1 MAYQVTNSRNARISS
16 VLSDQG
22 LVQDESN
29 LEGLTKLLKLDTSQK
44 PDDFLQEFRSL
55 KAKYPIIDQLCQRE
69 SGFIGFKALMYA
81 LKSDDKRA
89 ERYKQIIEQ
98 LRHGK
103 TQEEVSYFGSSSTN
117 KDSIG
122 KKVYEII
129 LDYKTKTCDFL
140 NHTSKFP
147 EEDKNMLE
155 RLENFNKNIGY
166 QPPAIDPKTLPID
179 DSDPNILEVYKRIN
193 PSFGVLTFDNE
204 RLQNQLRN
212 IEEKPYINIKQD
224 FLVQLGLR
232 QLENPKRNISFK
244 EIQELS
250 ATKIFT
256 SDKRLDPAVG
266 QAIKDLLQS
275 QYSYSSSV
283 ISTTNTEEGTILME
297 EVPSVILQPEQLVD
311 LDAEPA
317 SSSQPDEELLNQ
329 QQERIKRI
337 YDNNV
342 MPAIA
347 DLNARLDEVELY
359 NLINNGEISQKQQ
372 LFTHPQ
378 YQGLSDKQQEH
389 MKRFYLLHL
398 YMRNGDFLTIN
409 ELCQSPVYKNLPVKQ
424 QQMIE
429 KQFAS
434 FVQEQHE
441 LMKQLEAMMKEE
453 CMKENCDNILNQL
466 TPTNQLLIKGKMAD
480 EKRFRKLFEELKNPI
495 MAKKITLEE
504 TIAGLS
510 DINSY
515 QSLSSSYQEKL
526 QDDLSKLLKQTA

>member
-1 MAYQVTNSRNARISS
+1 
-16 VLSDQG
+16 
-22 LVQDESN
+22 
-29 LEGLTKLLKLDTSQK
+29 EGLTKLLKLDTSQK
-44 PDDFLQEFRSL
+44 PDAFLQEFRSL

-89 ERYKQIIEQ
+89 ERYTQIIEQ

-103 TQEEVSYFGSSSTN
+103 TQEEVSYFGSSNTN
-117 KDSIG
+117 KASIG
-122 KKVYEII
+122 KKVHEII
-129 LDYKTKTCDFL
+129 LSYEGKAYFFVNYTRFSDEAKKRL
-140 NHTSKFP
+140 SRL
-147 EEDKNMLE
+147 KNFIE
-155 RLENFNKNIGY
+155 NIGY
-166 QPPAIDPKTLPID
+166 QPPAISSQILLLD
-179 DSDPNILEVYKRIN
+179 DSDPQLLHEYIQANSQANSDFAILTPKNDKVQHGLVNINGEWFLDIKRKFLIQLQLITETKN
-193 PSFGVLTFDNE
+193 IGYQDRLTETFE
-204 RLQNQLRN
+204 
-212 IEEKPYINIKQD
+212 
-224 FLVQLGLR
+224 F
-232 QLENPKRNISFK
+232 
-244 EIQELS
+244 
-250 ATKIFT
+250 KIFSEDT
-256 SDKRLDPAVG
+256 RLNPDVG
-266 QAIKDLLQS
+266 RAIKDLLQS
-275 QYSYSSSV
+275 QHSSSSSET
-283 ISTTNTEEGTILME
+283 STTDTEEGIILME
-297 EVPSVILQPEQLVD
+297 EAPLVISQAEQSLD
-311 LDAEPA
+311 IDAEPA
-317 SSSQPDEELLNQ
+317 NFSQPDEESLNQ
-329 QQERIKRI
+329 RQEWIKRI
-337 YDNNV
+337 YDDNV
-342 MPAIA
+342 MPTIA
-347 DLNARLDEVELY
+347 DLNARLNEVELY

-429 KQFAS
+429 KQFTS

-515 QSLSSSYQEKL
+515 QSLSFSYQEKL
-526 QDDLSKLLKQTA
+526 QDDLSQILKQTA